1 MRVVML
7 TNQQENQ
14 VALANKMSEQC
25 EIAAVVVSKNIPR
38 RKPDLWK
45 RFRLLTN
52 AVAARTV
59 GRPFVDA
66 WFELMAEYRVRY
78 PHLPSTKVIEVSNV
92 NDQATVAEI
101 EDCAPDL
108 VLVSGTN
115 LVGRRVIEAAQ
126 RYGSILNLHTGI
138 SPYVRGGPNCTNWC
152 LAKGWY
158 HLIGNTIMWLDIGID
173 TGNIIVTER
182 TPLDGSETLFDLHW
196 KVMEHAHLVYTGT
209 IERMRAGKTLPNVR
223 QSEIDPG
230 AHFNSTDW
238 TVFQIRHAL
247 HNYGNHYRAYF
258 EGSWQGTSAS
268 PDLTLFPLDRD

>member
-1 MRVVML
+1 MRVVVL
-7 TNQQENQ
+7 TNGQENQ
-14 VALANKMSEQC
+14 VALINKLSEHC
-25 EIAAVVVSKNIPR
+25 EIAGVVFSKNIPR
-38 RKPDLWK
+38 RKSNSWK

-66 WFELMAEYRVRY
+66 WFGVMAKYKVRY
-78 PHLPSTKVIEVSNV
+78 PQLPATKVIEVSNI
-92 NDQATVAEI
+92 NDQATVDEI
-101 EDCAPDL
+101 ESCAPDL

-115 LVGRRVIEAAQ
+115 LVGRRLIETAQ
-126 RYGSILNLHTGI
+126 RSGSILNLHTGI

-173 TGNIIVTER
+173 TGNIIVTEQ

-196 KVMEHAHLVYTGT
+196 KVMEHAHLIYTRT
-209 IERMRAGKTLPNVR
+209 IERMAAGKNMPNIR

-230 AHFNSTDW
+230 SHFNSADW
-238 TVFQIRHAL
+238 TVFQIRKAL
-247 HNYGNHYRAYF
+247 DNFGRHYRQYF
-258 EGSWQGTSAS
+258 EDNDRRDSAES
-268 PDLTLFPLDRD
+268 DLRLFPLDGD